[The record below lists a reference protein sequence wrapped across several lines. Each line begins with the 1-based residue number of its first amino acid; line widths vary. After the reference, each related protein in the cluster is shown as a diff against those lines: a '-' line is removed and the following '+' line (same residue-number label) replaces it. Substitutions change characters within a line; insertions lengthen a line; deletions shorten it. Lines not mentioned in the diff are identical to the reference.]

1 MPTPFLWL
9 YYTPNLTA
17 GQWGEEITLL
27 GMLTNFSRYI
37 DDKIFLVYIKIHMEG
52 VADADQ

>member
-17 GQWGEEITLL
+17 CQWGEEITLL

-37 DDKIFLVYIKIHMEG
+37 DDKIFLVYI
-52 VADADQ
+52 

>member
-17 GQWGEEITLL
+17 GQWGEGEITLL
-27 GMLTNFSRYI
+27 DVLTNFSLYI
-37 DDKIFLVYIKIHMEG
+37 DDKIFLVYI
-52 VADADQ
+52 

>member
-17 GQWGEEITLL
+17 GQWGRKITLL
-27 GMLTNFSRYI
+27 GVLTNFNRYI
-37 DDKIFLVYIKIHMEG
+37 DDKIFLVYI
-52 VADADQ
+52 